1 MATALQQQL
10 AAIAANSTHQLD
22 LKAQKTRHS
31 KSLLF
36 EPRIAASQNFDSI
49 YQICLDGF
57 EELCQLDARF
67 LTFAKTL
74 FSEQSK
80 NEDRSQMTAAENRDL
95 DAVIDRFLGLLGG
108 RLLLKPAVKAAEWL
122 IRRFRTHEHN
132 TEAMLFT
139 FLPYHASPIFPVLL
153 SILPEE
159 LPSNFRFLHPYVASR
174 QSPPRHVI
182 VAAAS
187 NQSAF
192 FTTFSHRVLEVA
204 KLKYQ
209 SALLIGFWASVT
221 AQAVN
226 GMVDSTRSG
235 REAIRRQREEDL
247 LLRVLPVLQMALG
260 IQGVAEL
267 YLATCMII
275 TILATRLPLEEK
287 VLNAMLEAIAGGW
300 TSHTIEDGITCLAVV
315 AEEKQSPSLTEPV
328 TRAVLKVEEAPAI
341 LARVALLCRTDKL
354 LVGLCSGATSMIRQH
369 KSDNASP
376 FLAKLLASDVLAETQ
391 KALVIARLDDALKAT
406 DPKRRIEKS
415 ENGKA
420 LLSIVRAAKDRAD
433 PKMKKLLDKEATKV
447 ETSERA
453 MRKPETV
460 AFDAASLPKLPSDK
474 HSFLAHQSLELST
487 EFVSRFKQ
495 ISSTPAD
502 VNKFLSAPQLDRE
515 GSATSPKFL
524 TFLAHVWC
532 TDGAI
537 DPRTSALENAE
548 AEIDKFLR
556 HDKSNLDLQGLLPY
570 CVSALA
576 DDEQA
581 VRVAAAS
588 LCMHL
593 SELVEKNSSR
603 AKSGQTGHVWA
614 KESIYGPSSS
624 KLTWLSNA
632 DHQAFFVSVLNPM
645 LDDCIIDGSYL
656 TRGLADVLDASS
668 HGHAGKTLKSVTRT
682 NFVNFLAHH
691 ACESAV
697 MPCKLKILGVL
708 QNVGK
713 IAGPARVDILL
724 PYVQDVL
731 KRPDATSTRA
741 EKVTLLRSLLSNVT
755 ARSSEEIE
763 FLKSLA
769 VDQPELVETSGMGF
783 NRIREIWPNFKDAAQ
798 NELADW
804 LLDLCLQDG
813 LNDEVQTEALATIQ
827 DVPLSSAVLVHLTE
841 SIPAASDIQDQ
852 PPSAKKLRLSRNS
865 ELAKSNVAAADK
877 LNIAIRKMTLV
888 LDIVENS
895 TPGDHP
901 KLLRGLFYMLSELH
915 HYKTLVGS
923 ELAYLQGSLM
933 SSLLSVVDS
942 IRQSSDTNIDRSIV
956 RADLIVE
963 CVRTTS
969 STQVHHAALLLM
981 SSLASWAPDLVLHSV
996 MPLFTFMSSTI
1007 LKQGDDYSAHVTD
1020 QTVARIIP
1028 PLAAS
1033 LKKSGKD
1040 LISGAADLLLS
1051 FTAAFEHIPI
1061 HRRSGLFKH
1070 LVDKLGAEESLFA
1083 IVALLIDRYPDE
1095 PSLPMFIS
1103 ELMNGFP
1110 NVVQLQATKQ
1120 YLDLVSDS
1128 LRSKRGLSDQ
1138 ILMFNE
1144 KSRAEAKLAT
1154 SVLLKGLAEVVSL
1167 NTLQK
1172 SLAKELKIGGSQA
1185 EELRVLYSEVLEKAM
1200 QLTLQLKDDTVIRPS
1215 SDQLLSALLSLMPTN
1230 DFIEASAKLMQGG
1243 TDEIRQQVFRSLE
1256 KRAGLAKRGDASM
1269 QQVFIDVL
1277 PNCIWFITEAQ
1288 SEQTRHAAI
1297 ACIDQIAEK
1306 FGKTDKEAVLE
1317 AAQHISGK
1325 AALQSDSNDL
1335 RVIST
1340 LCLATMVEVL
1350 EEEFLPIAP
1359 TALNKTLEYL
1369 QQMTTKGTVDPSL
1382 FNAIFALLENLLD
1395 HTELVLSGKYL
1406 DTVLALSCR
1415 SLAFGEAQAA
1425 VVQQFCDR
1433 AAKKLAPSYCLA
1445 TLVNTWA
1452 AAVDF
1457 GFPSLQLLVG
1467 MLQRLVKHH
1476 SKSNVTENIEPIFT
1490 LLQSSFDI
1498 RSLHEASDSSTEDE
1512 DDLAQMDVLVNSAAM
1527 SVVLKLNDA
1536 TFRPFY
1542 NSLIEWAM
1550 TPTLRKHR
1558 ARTVAR
1564 CTSVYSFTFTL
1575 FEQLKSLVTS
1585 YAGSLLTNA
1594 RELLESLDVS
1604 ITNEANLVDL
1614 VTQALASSFR
1624 HDQDG
1629 YWQSPAHFDAI
1640 AKPLLAQLAH
1650 SEVHAAEDHAIP
1662 AIRDLAAAA
1671 ISPDHYR
1678 AMNTVIMS
1686 YMRHEDSEVRLAA
1699 VKCER
1704 AITEKLNIDWLTM
1717 LPEMLPVIN
1726 ELQEDDDGQ
1735 VERETLRWMK
1745 QMEDITG
1752 QSIQDML
1759 R

>member
-1 MATALQQQL
+1 MA
-10 AAIAANSTHQLD
+10 
-22 LKAQKTRHS
+22 
-31 KSLLF
+31 
-36 EPRIAASQNFDSI
+36 
-49 YQICLDGF
+49 
-57 EELCQLDARF
+57 
-67 LTFAKTL
+67 
-74 FSEQSK
+74 
-80 NEDRSQMTAAENRDL
+80 
-95 DAVIDRFLGLLGG
+95 
-108 RLLLKPAVKAAEWL
+108 
-122 IRRFRTHEHN
+122 
-132 TEAMLFT
+132 
-139 FLPYHASPIFPVLL
+139 
-153 SILPEE
+153 
-159 LPSNFRFLHPYVASR
+159 
-174 QSPPRHVI
+174 
-182 VAAAS
+182 
-187 NQSAF
+187 
-192 FTTFSHRVLEVA
+192 
-204 KLKYQ
+204 
-209 SALLIGFWASVT
+209 
-221 AQAVN
+221 
-226 GMVDSTRSG
+226 
-235 REAIRRQREEDL
+235 
-247 LLRVLPVLQMALG
+247 
-260 IQGVAEL
+260 
-267 YLATCMII
+267 
-275 TILATRLPLEEK
+275 
-287 VLNAMLEAIAGGW
+287 
-300 TSHTIEDGITCLAVV
+300 
-315 AEEKQSPSLTEPV
+315 
-328 TRAVLKVEEAPAI
+328 
-341 LARVALLCRTDKL
+341 
-354 LVGLCSGATSMIRQH
+354 RQH

-376 FLAKLLASDVLAETQ
+376 FLAKLLALDILAETQ
-391 KALVIARLDDALKAT
+391 KALVIARLDDALNAT
-406 DPKRRIEKS
+406 DPSRRIEKS

-420 LLSIVRAAKDRAD
+420 LLSIVRAAKDKAN
-433 PKMKKLLDKEATKV
+433 PKMKKLLDKEAAKA
-447 ETSERA
+447 EAKEIA
-453 MRKPETV
+453 IRKPDTA
-460 AFDAASLPKLPSDK
+460 AFDVATLPKLPSK
-474 HSFLAHQSLELST
+474 EYSFVAHQSLEFSND
-487 EFVSRFKQ
+487 FVSRFKQ
-495 ISSTPAD
+495 ISSVPAD
-502 VNKFLSAPQLDRE
+502 ADKFLSAKQLNRE
-515 GSATSPKFL
+515 GSAKSPTYL

-532 TDGAI
+532 SDGATTS
-537 DPRTSALENAE
+537 RTVALESAE
-548 AEIDKFLR
+548 AEVDKIQR
-556 HDKSNLDLQGLLPY
+556 QDKSNSDFQSLLPY
-570 CVSALA
+570 CITALA
-576 DDEQA
+576 DPEQA

-593 SELVEKNSSR
+593 SELVEKNVKPT
-603 AKSGQTGHVWA
+603 KSGQTSQVWA
-614 KESIYGPSSS
+614 KESIYGTSSS

-632 DHQAFFVSVLNPM
+632 EHQAFFASVLSPM

-656 TRGLADVLDASS
+656 IRGLADILDGSS
-668 HGHAGKTLKSVTRT
+668 QSRVSKTLKSATRT
-682 NFVNFLAHH
+682 NFVTFLAHH

-697 MPCKLKILGVL
+697 LLCKLRILEVL
-708 QNVGK
+708 QQVGK
-713 IAGPARVDILL
+713 IAGSIRVDILL
-724 PYVQDVL
+724 PYTQDVL
-731 KRPDATSTRA
+731 KRPDATATRA
-741 EKVTLLRSLLSNVT
+741 DKVALLRGLLSNVT
-755 ARSSEEIE
+755 ARSSEEIS
-763 FLKSLA
+763 FLKTLA
-769 VDQPELVETSGMGF
+769 VEQPELVETSGMGF
-783 NRIREIWPNFKDAAQ
+783 NRIREIWPTLKDAGQ
-798 NELADW
+798 IDLAGW

-813 LNDEVQTEALATIQ
+813 LNDEVQTETLSTIQ
-827 DVPLSSAVLVHLTE
+827 DVPLCDAALVQLTE
-841 SIPAASDIQDQ
+841 SIPAASELQDQ

-888 LDIVENS
+888 LQIVENS

-933 SSLLSVVDS
+933 SSLLSVVDG
-942 IRQSSDTNIDRSIV
+942 IRKSSDTDIDRSII

-981 SSLASWAPDLVLHSV
+981 SALASWAPDLVLHSV

-1070 LVDKLGAEESLFA
+1070 LVGKLGAEESLFA

-1095 PSLPMFIS
+1095 PSLPAFIGD
-1103 ELMNGFP
+1103 LMNGFS
-1110 NVVQLQATKQ
+1110 NTIQLQATKQ

-1128 LRSKRGLSDQ
+1128 LKSKRGLSDQ
-1138 ILMFNE
+1138 ILLFNE

-1154 SVLLKGLAEVVSL
+1154 SVLLKGFAEVIAM

-1172 SLAKELKIGGSQA
+1172 SLAKELKTGGPNA
-1185 EELRVLYSEVLEKAM
+1185 EVLRVLYSEVLEKAM

-1215 SDQLLSALLSLMPTN
+1215 SDQLLSSLLSLMPTN

-1243 TDEIRQQVFRSLE
+1243 TDEIRQQVFQSLE
-1256 KRAGLAKRGDASM
+1256 KRASLAKRGDASM

-1277 PNCIWFITEAQ
+1277 PNCIWFIAETQ
-1288 SEQTRHAAI
+1288 SERTRHAAI

-1317 AAQHISGK
+1317 AAQHVSGK

-1359 TALNKTLEYL
+1359 TTLNKTLEYL
-1369 QQMTTKGTVDPSL
+1369 QQMVTKQVADPSL

-1406 DTVLALSCR
+1406 DTVLSLSCR

-1445 TLVNTWA
+1445 TLVNAWPTA
-1452 AAVDF
+1452 LES
-1457 GFPSLQLLVG
+1457 GFSALQLLVG

-1476 SKSNVTENIEPIFT
+1476 SKSTVTENIEPVFT

-1498 RSLHEASDSSTEDE
+1498 RSVHGTSATEDE
-1512 DDLAQMDVLVNSAAM
+1512 DALAEMDVLVNATAM

-1536 TFRPFY
+1536 TFRPFF
-1542 NSLIEWAM
+1542 NNLNEWAM
-1550 TPTLRKHR
+1550 TPTLRKQR

-1585 YAGSLLTNA
+1585 YAGTLLDNA

-1604 ITNEANLVDL
+1604 VTSEADLVDL
-1614 VTQALASSFR
+1614 VAQTLASSFR

-1629 YWQSPAHFDAI
+1629 YWQSPAHFDAV
-1640 AKPLLAQLAH
+1640 AKPLLAQLARAQ
-1650 SEVHAAEDHAIP
+1650 VHPADEYVIP

-1671 ISPDHYR
+1671 VSPDHYK

-1686 YMRHEDSEVRLAA
+1686 FMRHEDSEVRLAA

-1745 QMEDITG
+1745 QMEDVTG